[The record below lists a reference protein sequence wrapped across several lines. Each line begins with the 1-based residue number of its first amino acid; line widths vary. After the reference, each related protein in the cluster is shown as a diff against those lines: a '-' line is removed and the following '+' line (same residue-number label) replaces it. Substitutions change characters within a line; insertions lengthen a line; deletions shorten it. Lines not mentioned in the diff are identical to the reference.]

1 MNARRILVLVALV
14 GLLAT
19 TASAQESSLQAAKDL
34 YASAAYEDA
43 LSVLAP
49 LQRADAPA
57 EVQQYRAFCLI
68 ALGRLREAEHAIE
81 SVVAANPQ
89 YAPTAMDVSPR
100 IQEAFARTRKQLLPE
115 IARQLYG
122 DAKRALDKKDRDAAI
137 TGFGAVV
144 ALIDGAD
151 PEARE
156 SMDELRFL
164 SAGFLDLS
172 RALRVPQADS
182 ATEAPASAPIP
193 APAAGAPVAANPP
206 LDIAPPVAIRQVM
219 PPWIPSEAARQAVF
233 VGAIRVSISA
243 AGRVEA
249 VEIVRPSHP
258 AYDRLLLQAAK
269 SWEYQPARRNGVAV
283 SSEQVVEVQLKPRQ

>member
-19 TASAQESSLQAAKDL
+19 TASGQESSLQAAKDL

-43 LSVLAP
+43 LSVLAR
-49 LQRADAPA
+49 LQRADAPP

-68 ALGRLREAEHAIE
+68 ALGRLREAEQAIE

-137 TGFGAVV
+137 AGFGAVV

-151 PEARE
+151 PEVRE

-182 ATEAPASAPIP
+182 ATEAPA
-193 APAAGAPVAANPP
+193 
-206 LDIAPPVAIRQVM
+206 
-219 PPWIPSEAARQAVF
+219 
-233 VGAIRVSISA
+233 VGSHSGSRAHRL
-243 AGRVEA
+243 RPT
-249 VEIVRPSHP
+249 RPSTLRLQSPFARSCRHGSLPMRP
-258 AYDRLLLQAAK
+258 ADRPSSSGRFA
-269 SWEYQPARRNGVAV
+269 SVSPPAGVWRR
-283 SSEQVVEVQLKPRQ
+283 PR